1 MRLRHRDGQT
11 VHLGYCTNV
20 HAGEELPEI
29 IGQLDTYAVTARRL
43 LGADRL
49 GVGLWLAAPVAA
61 RLAADPAEV
70 ARLRDELD
78 ARGLDVVT
86 CNGFPYRS
94 FHAPVVKHA
103 VYHPDWLTDARM
115 EYTVDL
121 ARVLAGLL
129 PDDAVRGSVS
139 TLPLAWRTPWSARHR
154 AAAQGRL
161 AELADRLAAVHAST
175 GRLVRVGFE
184 AEPGC
189 VMETT
194 EQVAENLAGADTRYL
209 GVCLDLAHLAC
220 AWEEPA
226 AALARLAQAGL
237 PVVKVQVSAALG
249 AEHPQEPGT
258 AAALRSYAEP
268 RFLHQTRS
276 AAGPAADDLA
286 DALDAGLPG
295 PWRVHYH
302 VPLHAAPQPPL
313 HATVEVL
320 RAALAELVGG
330 ERAVCD
336 HLEVETYTW
345 NVLPPGRRPSGPA
358 QLAEGI
364 AAELAFARDELLAL
378 GLRPQG
384 PDTPG
389 PDTPGPDAAHDLAA
403 PDLAAHDLGERPV
416 RETTR

>member
-20 HAGEELPEI
+20 HAGEDLPEI
-29 IGQLDTYAVTARRL
+29 VGQLDTYAVTARRA

-61 RLAADPAEV
+61 QLAADPGAVEE
-70 ARLRDELD
+70 LRHDLD
-78 ARGLDVVT
+78 VRGLDVVT
-86 CNGFPYRS
+86 LNGFPYGA

-103 VYHPDWLTDARM
+103 VYRPDWLTDARM
-115 EYTVDL
+115 DYTADL
-121 ARVLAGLL
+121 ALVLAGLL
-129 PDDAVRGSVS
+129 PDDAARGSVS
-139 TLPLAWRTPWSARHR
+139 TLPLAWRTPWTAADR
-154 AAAQGRL
+154 AAARGRL
-161 AELADRLAAVHAST
+161 AELADRLAAVHART

-194 EQVAENLAGADTRYL
+194 GQTAAELAGADTRYL

-226 AALARLAQAGL
+226 AALARLAAAGL
-237 PVVKVQVSAALG
+237 PVVKVQVSAALQ
-249 AEHPQEPGT
+249 ADDPQDPAT
-258 AAALRSYAEP
+258 AAALRPYAEP

-276 AAGPAADDLA
+276 AAGPAADDLGE
-286 DALDAGLPG
+286 ALDAGLPG

-302 VPLHAAPQPPL
+302 VPLHADPQPPL
-313 HATVEVL
+313 RSTVGVL
-320 RAALAELVGG
+320 RTALAELVGG

-345 NVLPPGRRPSGPA
+345 NVLPPGQRPSGPGR
-358 QLAEGI
+358 LAEGI
-364 AAELAFARDELLAL
+364 AAELAFTRGELLAL
-378 GLRPQG
+378 GLRDQ
-384 PDTPG
+384 
-389 PDTPGPDAAHDLAA
+389 
-403 PDLAAHDLGERPV
+403 PV
-416 RETTR
+416 REMTR

>member
-29 IGQLDTYAVTARRL
+29 VGQLDTYAVTARRL

-61 RLAADPAEV
+61 RLAADPGAV
-70 ARLRDELD
+70 DRLRHDLD
-78 ARGLDVVT
+78 VRGLDVVT

-103 VYHPDWLTDARM
+103 VYRPDWLTDARM
-115 EYTVDL
+115 DYTLDL
-121 ARVLAGLL
+121 AQVLAALL
-129 PDDAVRGSVS
+129 PDDAARGSVS
-139 TLPLAWRTPWSARHR
+139 TLPLAWRTPWTDGHR
-154 AAAQGRL
+154 AAAEGRL
-161 AELADRLAAVHAST
+161 ADLADRLAAVHART
-175 GRLVRVGFE
+175 GRLIRVGFE

-194 EQVAENLAGADTRYL
+194 EQVATVLAGVDTRYL

-226 AALARLAQAGL
+226 AALGRLADAGL
-237 PVVKVQVSAALG
+237 PVVKVQVSAALV
-249 AEHPQEPGT
+249 AEHPAEPAT

-286 DALDAGLPG
+286 EALDAGLPG

-302 VPLHAAPQPPL
+302 VPLHAAPQSPL
-313 HATVEVL
+313 HSTVDVL
-320 RAALAELVGG
+320 RDALEVLVGG
-330 ERAVCD
+330 ESALCD

-345 NVLPPGRRPSGPA
+345 NVLPPGLRPSGPGR
-358 QLAEGI
+358 LAEGI
-364 AAELAFARDELLAL
+364 AAEVAFTRDELLAL
-378 GLRPQG
+378 GLREQS
-384 PDTPG
+384 
-389 PDTPGPDAAHDLAA
+389 
-403 PDLAAHDLGERPV
+403 V
-416 RETTR
+416 REMIR

>member
-29 IGQLDTYAVTARRL
+29 IDQLDTYAVTARKL
-43 LGADRL
+43 LGTDRL

-61 RLAADPAEV
+61 RLAADPGVV
-70 ARLRDELD
+70 ARLRHDLD
-78 ARGLDVVT
+78 VRGLDVVT
-86 CNGFPYRS
+86 CNGFPYRA

-103 VYHPDWLTDARM
+103 VYRPDWLTDARM
-115 EYTVDL
+115 DYTADL
-121 ARVLAGLL
+121 ALVLAGLL
-129 PDDAVRGSVS
+129 PDDAARGSVS
-139 TLPLAWRTPWSARHR
+139 TLPLAWRTPWTGADQ
-154 AAAQGRL
+154 AAARRRL
-161 AELADRLAAVHAST
+161 AQLADRLAAVHART

-194 EQVAENLAGADTRYL
+194 EQVATGLAGVDTRYL

-226 AALARLAQAGL
+226 AALARLSAAGL
-237 PVVKVQVSAALG
+237 PVVKVQVSAALA
-249 AEHPQEPGT
+249 AEHPQEPAT

-276 AAGPAADDLA
+276 AAGHAADDL
-286 DALDAGLPG
+286 DEALDASLPG

-302 VPLHAAPQPPL
+302 VPLHADPQPPL
-313 HATVEVL
+313 RSTVDVL
-320 RAALAELVGG
+320 RAALAEIVGG
-330 ERAVCD
+330 ERALCD

-345 NVLPPGRRPSGPA
+345 NVLPPDRRPAGPA
-358 QLAEGI
+358 ELAEGI
-364 AAELAFARDELLAL
+364 AAELAFTRGELLAL
-378 GLRPQG
+378 GL
-384 PDTPG
+384 
-389 PDTPGPDAAHDLAA
+389 HD
-403 PDLAAHDLGERPV
+403 RPV
-416 RETTR
+416 REMTR